1 MTRALKRKDPGPG
14 GMFVCSILLHAVLF
28 LLMTRLSLLSG
39 LRPINEPVYYVD
51 VVNLPVAS
59 PQAGSPS
66 GSTAA
71 AAAAAPPAPKPQE
84 MKLPAKPAAPPRIKP
99 PAAAPARDTK
109 TEQAETAR
117 EFEERLARLERNTE
131 SRHQAAALDALRK
144 RTANAGKGQ
153 AGMPGGTGKEAGSDY
168 SSYIQSR
175 LKDAF
180 KATIAFQTKSPEVRI
195 RLTIDRGGRV
205 TRQHIEYSTG
215 DRLFEA
221 AVLQAVARAEKGFPP
236 PPGGQEIENGFV
248 FKPQGVG
255 KN

>member
-1 MTRALKRKDPGPG
+1 MTRTLKRKDPGPG
-14 GMFVCSILLHAVLF
+14 GMFVCSFLLHVAFFF
-28 LLMTRLSLLSG
+28 LITRLTLLPG
-39 LRPINEPVYYVD
+39 LHPDNAPVYYVD

-59 PQAGSPS
+59 PQAGNPA

-71 AAAAAPPAPKPQE
+71 ATAAPPAPAPQE
-84 MKLPAKPAAPPRIKP
+84 MKLPAKTAAPTRIKP
-99 PAAAPARDTK
+99 VPAPASGAK
-109 TEQAETAR
+109 TDQSETAR
-117 EFEERLARLERNTE
+117 EFDERLSRLERDAE

-144 RTANAGKGQ
+144 RTAGGGKGP

-180 KATIAFQTKSPEVRI
+180 KSTIAFQTKSPEVRL
-195 RLTIDRGGRV
+195 RLTIDRGGHV
-205 TRQHIEYSTG
+205 IRQRIEYSSG
-215 DRLFEA
+215 DRLFEE
-221 AVLQAVARAEKGFPP
+221 AVLQAVARAEKGFTP
-236 PPGGQEIENGFV
+236 PPGGQDFEHGFV